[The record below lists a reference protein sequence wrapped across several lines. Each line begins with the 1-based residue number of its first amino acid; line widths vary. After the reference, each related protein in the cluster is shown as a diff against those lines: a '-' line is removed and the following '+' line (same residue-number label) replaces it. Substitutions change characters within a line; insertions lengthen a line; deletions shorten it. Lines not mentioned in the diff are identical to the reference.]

1 MAVEASTKIQPDT
14 VFSND
19 HCDLYENTTFKQFQK
34 VMGLQIL
41 LRFPSRIQVV
51 SFSVIQLTPHPPMQ
65 VRDQRATKQFYL
77 ERGRSAGDKK
87 YYDQHVAQT
96 TAPIRCWV
104 FSELH
109 PRLSLAVFEVIL
121 L

>member
-14 VFSND
+14 VFSSD
-19 HCDLYENTTFKQFQK
+19 HGDLYENTTFKQFQK

-51 SFSVIQLTPHPPMQ
+51 SFSVIQLTRHPPMQ

-77 ERGRSAGDKK
+77 ERAGDEK

-96 TAPIRCWV
+96 TAPIRC
-104 FSELH
+104 
-109 PRLSLAVFEVIL
+109 
-121 L
+121 